1 MLNFIWILLSRVVA
15 LNYEIWKI
23 DIKKAFLNDYF
34 KENVYMVQ
42 LKGFIVKGQERKV
55 YKVKCSIYGLK
66 QESKS
71 WNLQFDE
78 TIKIYGFE

>member
-42 LKGFIVKGQERKV
+42 LKGFTVKGQERKV
-55 YKVKCSIYGLK
+55 YKVKSSIYGLK